1 MLGRST
7 FGLSMWLLKWLPVHV
22 VDRILLCIARTIL
35 GDTARL
41 GLKRPAS
48 GPLELKSLSGKTP
61 VLDVGTFAKIKSGD
75 IKVCFTP
82 PKYNACE
89 VDCSVESID
98 QSLSWFSPDI
108 FFPIDWTVQVRPA
121 IRQISGRDVEFAD
134 GQLEGFDAIVL
145 ATGYKSNVPFWLKV
159 PNCFQWHFRSL
170 LWRMLHWSS
179 TFFPHVKVQAKSDHE
194 MEML

>member
-22 VDRILLCIARTIL
+22 VDRILLCIARAIL

-75 IKVCFTP
+75 IKVCISRHRSTIVRWNP
-82 PKYNACE
+82 
-89 VDCSVESID
+89 SINLCLD
-98 QSLSWFSPDI
+98 LVLTY
-108 FFPIDWTVQVRPA
+108 FFPIDWTVQVRPD

-134 GQLEGFDAIVL
+134 GQLESFDAIVL

-159 PNCFQWHFRSL
+159 PNCFQWRFRSL